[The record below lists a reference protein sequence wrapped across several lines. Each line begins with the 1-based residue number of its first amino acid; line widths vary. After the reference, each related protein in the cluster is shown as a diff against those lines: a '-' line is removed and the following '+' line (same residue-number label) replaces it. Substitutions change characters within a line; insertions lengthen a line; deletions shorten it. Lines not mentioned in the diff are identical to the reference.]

1 MVAAGAPPAIIGW
14 HGRNTRP
21 LDLRSTCQLHLIP
34 FACKG
39 LRRKTRLLDLG
50 AHSPVP
56 GPGAHGSPFLP
67 PIPTPFPIPPICK
80 GGIGGRAKVAQ
91 GAILARLA
99 LLYPKPGHNQGSSGL
114 VGVARGQ
121 PMSRGQGAPLPGRM
135 PLYMPPRGD
144 VPGPRAPH
152 RGHARACPPSR
163 GGRPP
168 PDMPCPMTWTRER
181 ARKGGF

>member
-1 MVAAGAPPAIIGW
+1 MPSRAWSRPARPRQSADGRVGTLDGSTSARPANYTLSPLPVRGYVEKLDYSTWERIPP
-14 HGRNTRP
+14 
-21 LDLRSTCQLHLIP
+21 
-34 FACKG
+34 
-39 LRRKTRLLDLG
+39 
-50 AHSPVP
+50 SPVRVP
-56 GPGAHGSPFLP
+56 TVPPSSPLYLPRFLY
-67 PIPTPFPIPPICK
+67 PPICK

-144 VPGPRAPH
+144 VPGPPWGTCSRMPPVQGWTSTP
-152 RGHARACPPSR
+152 GHA
-163 GGRPP
+163 
-168 PDMPCPMTWTRER
+168 MPYDLDTRT
-181 ARKGGF
+181 G